1 MEGIRRIITLSLC
14 VIVVAMMTM
23 SAMAIDSSSR
33 GVDQNNQSDDLSLVA
48 AQDDSAV
55 SAKDVTCA
63 LVPEYPTIAIP
74 LVMVL
79 GLFFYY
85 RRKRQCE
92 GGLN

>member
-1 MEGIRRIITLSLC
+1 MKCRKRVITLSLC
-14 VIVVAMMTM
+14 VTIVAMMTM

-33 GVDQNNQSDDLSLVA
+33 GVDQYNESGYLSLVA
-48 AQDDSAV
+48 AQDDSPV
-55 SAKDVTCA
+55 STKEVTCA